1 MSTFTHNP
9 RPAITTDTTGCEW
22 QRRYGNAAETLG
34 YQLNTS
40 TDTNT
45 PVTIDLLRD
54 ATTNV
59 ASLRL
64 ELGLRTEARMA
75 VRLTPAEMRELA
87 ARLVDAAHDIE
98 ANPAAKL
105 MEAQAA
111 EQAAA

>member
-22 QRRYGNAAETLG
+22 QRRFGNAAETLG
-34 YQLNTS
+34 YNLTAS
-40 TDTNT
+40 TDKKA
-45 PVTIDLLRD
+45 PATIDVFRD

-64 ELGLRTEARMA
+64 NLGLWTEAGMT

-87 ARLVDAAHDIE
+87 TRLVDAAHDIE

-105 MEAQAA
+105 MKAQAT

>member
-1 MSTFTHNP
+1 MSTFTHTP
-9 RPAITTDTTGCEW
+9 RPAITTDTPDCEW
-22 QRRYGNAAETLG
+22 QRRFGNAAEPLG

-40 TDTNT
+40 TDKKASA
-45 PVTIDLLRD
+45 TIDLLRD

-64 ELGLRTEARMA
+64 NLGLWTEASMA

-87 ARLVDAAHDIE
+87 ARLLDAAHDIE

-105 MEAQAA
+105 MKAQAA
-111 EQAAA
+111 EQVAA

>member
-9 RPAITTDTTGCEW
+9 RPAITTDTPKCEW
-22 QRRYGNAAETLG
+22 QRRFGNAAETLG
-34 YQLNTS
+34 YNLTTS
-40 TDTNT
+40 TDKNT
-45 PVTIDLLRD
+45 PATIDIFRD
-54 ATTNV
+54 AATNV

-64 ELGLRTEARMA
+64 NLGLWTEASMA

-98 ANPAAKL
+98 TNPAAKL
-105 MEAQAA
+105 MEAQAT